1 MKGIGKMRKEKLVKE
16 VLFYEP
22 ERSKEF
28 LMSLP
33 ENVLEGMIKI
43 GKLKYGQAVMEEL
56 IELGI

>member
-1 MKGIGKMRKEKLVKE
+1 MTKEKLVKA

-28 LMSLP
+28 LQSLP
-33 ENVLEGMIKI
+33 ENVLEGMVKI